1 MHSSPKSPLI
11 LLTDVTTG
19 GDRRALW
26 RGALLAAGLTSLLG
40 GPLHAQTP
48 PLQELPEAQ
57 EVDDSTVVYP
67 ASYFQ
72 SYSPTSAN
80 DMVDR
85 IPGVS
90 LSGGGGGRGLGTG
103 GDLLIDGQRIA
114 GKDNSPSDQ
123 LRRIAANEVQR
134 IEIIRGTSGEL
145 SVRGS
150 GQVVNVVLVE
160 AASRSSTSVEINSD
174 RHHDGTIQPGGS
186 LSHSRQ
192 VGSFQ
197 ALINLEADPRYNHE
211 ERREYAVSPD
221 GSPIDSTHESNVREQ
236 TGYEASTTMS
246 YTTGPQRMQLNL
258 LYGDDGA
265 EREINRYITSY
276 QNGNPAPY
284 GEFEPVAYDFHNWEV
299 GGDYEY
305 SLDSGGRLQ
314 VLFVVNDETRD
325 NVRERYSIDDP
336 DAASPEPEKLLFYD
350 TNERTRERIG
360 QSSYSWRVM
369 EGHDLQVGAER
380 AQTILDSSLFIGSRS
395 ADGAPDSRY
404 GDLPAL
410 TSASN
415 PGTTVEEMRYE
426 GFAFHNW
433 ALNDRMSLESNLV
446 YETSTIEQTGT
457 VNQERSFSFIRPRV
471 DYRFDVTN
479 QFQVRATAERQVS
492 QLSFSN
498 FAATVNTD
506 DNDRDT
512 DAGNP
517 NLVPEKEMRY
527 ELTLEYRLP
536 EDIGVVSSR
545 FFFRDIEDYIG
556 KIDAT
561 TNPDN
566 PVSANGNV
574 GDAERWGVYLDA
586 STRLGFVGLPDALL
600 TSSLNVFDSRLTDP
614 FLNVDRRINSRG
626 RAELAFR
633 HDLTDLQLNYGFD
646 YRHPFNG
653 GESEVDVATIEKR
666 DSGRRLTMYVSKVAF
681 DDVTFRLESIN
692 SLNDS
697 SCRER
702 LRFDGSTA
710 HGSLRELENSCSRN
724 GTKVAFRVRTTF

>member
-1 MHSSPKSPLI
+1 MPSSPKPPFSLPI
-11 LLTDVTTG
+11 NAVTG
-19 GDRRALW
+19 AQRRVLY
-26 RGALLAAGLTSLLG
+26 RGALLAAGLSCLLG
-40 GPLHAQTP
+40 GSLQAQTL
-48 PLQELPEAQ
+48 PLQEIPEQQAA
-57 EVDDSTVVYP
+57 DDSTVIYP

-72 SYSPTSAN
+72 PYSPTSAN

-145 SVRGS
+145 NVRGS

-160 AASRSSTSVEINSD
+160 AASRSSTTAEINTD
-174 RHHDGTIQPGGS
+174 RYHDGTVQPGGS

-192 VGSFQ
+192 TGNFQ
-197 ALINLEADPRYNHE
+197 ALINLEAEPRYNHE
-211 ERREYAVSPD
+211 ERNEYAVSPD
-221 GSPIDSTHESNVREQ
+221 GTPIDRTDESNVREQ
-236 TGYEASTTMS
+236 TRYQASSTMS
-246 YTTGPQRMQLNL
+246 YSTGPQRMQLNL

-265 EREINRYITSY
+265 EREIRRRITRYRDGGTDL
-276 QNGNPAPY
+276 Y
-284 GEFEPVAYDFHNWEV
+284 GEFEPVVYDFHNWEV

-305 SLDSGGRLQ
+305 SLDDGGRLQ
-314 VLFVVNDETRD
+314 VLFVVNEETRD
-325 NVRERYSIDDP
+325 NVRERYAVDNP
-336 DAASPEPEKLLFYD
+336 DSASPEREKQLFYD
-350 TNERTRERIG
+350 TNQRTRERIG
-360 QSSYSWRVM
+360 QSSYSWRAA
-369 EGHDLQVGAER
+369 EGHDLQIGAER
-380 AQTILDSSLFIGSRS
+380 ARTILDSSLFIGSRS
-395 ADGAPDSRY
+395 AVGTADPRY
-404 GDLPAL
+404 GNLPAL
-410 TSASN
+410 TRASN

-433 ALNDRMSLESNLV
+433 SLNDRMSLESNLV
-446 YETSTIEQTGT
+446 YETSTIEQSGT
-457 VNQERSFSFIRPRV
+457 VNQERSFSFIRPKL

-479 QFQVRATAERQVS
+479 QFQIRATAERKVS

-512 DAGNP
+512 NAGNP
-517 NLVPEKEMRY
+517 DLVPEKEMRY

-536 EDIGVVSSR
+536 EDIGVLSSR
-545 FFFRDIEDYIG
+545 FFFRDIDDYIG

-561 TNPDN
+561 IDPDN

-626 RAELAFR
+626 RAEMSFR
-633 HDLTDLQLNYGFD
+633 HDLTDLRLHYGFD

-653 GESEVDVATIEKR
+653 GESEVDVATIEKK
-666 DSGRRLTMYVSKVAF
+666 DDRRSLTMYVSKVAF

-692 SLNDS
+692 TLNDAY
-697 SCRER
+697 CRER
-702 LRFDGSTA
+702 LRFDGSVA
-710 HGSLRELENSCSRN
+710 SGNLRELENSCSRN
-724 GTKVAFRVRTTF
+724 GTKLAFRVRTTF

>member
-1 MHSSPKSPLI
+1 MYRTPKSPLF
-11 LLTDVTTG
+11 LLMDVATG
-19 GDRRALW
+19 GDRRALH
-26 RGALLAAGLTSLLG
+26 RGALLAAGFSCLLG
-40 GPLHAQTP
+40 SPLLAQTP
-48 PLQELPEAQ
+48 PLQEIPEEQAT
-57 EVDDSTVVYP
+57 DDSTVIYP
-67 ASYFQ
+67 ASYFLP
-72 SYSPTSAN
+72 YNPTSAN

-123 LRRIAANEVQR
+123 LRRIAANDVQR
-134 IEIIRGTSGEL
+134 IELIRGTSGEL

-160 AASRSSTSVEINSD
+160 TASRSSTTVEVNSD
-174 RHHDGTIQPGGS
+174 RHHDGTIDPGGS
-186 LSHSRQ
+186 MSHSRQ
-192 VGSFQ
+192 VGNFQ

-211 ERREYAVSPD
+211 ERREYAISPD
-221 GSPIDSTHESNVREQ
+221 GTPIDSTEERNVREQ
-236 TGYEASTTMS
+236 TRYQASTTMS
-246 YTTGPQRMQLNL
+246 YSTGPQRMQLNL

-265 EREINRYITSY
+265 EREIDRYITRN
-276 QNGNPAPY
+276 QDGKTVPY
-284 GEFEPVAYDFHNWEV
+284 GEFEPVVYDFHNWEI

-305 SLDSGGRLQ
+305 ALDNGGRLQ
-314 VLFVVNDETRD
+314 ALFVVNDETRD
-325 NVRERYSIDDP
+325 NVRERYGIDDP
-336 DAASPEPEKLLFYD
+336 DAASPEREKLLFYD
-350 TNERTRERIG
+350 TNQRTRERIG
-360 QSSYSWRVM
+360 QSSYSWRVT
-369 EGHDLQVGAER
+369 EGHDLQIGAER

-395 ADGAPDSRY
+395 AEGAPESRY

-410 TSASN
+410 TAASN

-457 VNQERSFSFIRPRV
+457 VNQERSFSFIRPKL

-479 QFQVRATAERQVS
+479 QFQIRATAERQVS

-517 NLVPEKEMRY
+517 DLVPEKEMRY

-536 EDIGVVSSR
+536 EDIGVLSSR

-561 TNPDN
+561 TDPEN

-626 RAELAFR
+626 RAELSFR
-633 HDLTDLQLNYGFD
+633 HDLSDLRLNYGFD
-646 YRHPFNG
+646 YRHPFIG

-666 DSGRRLTMYVSKVAF
+666 DDRRRLTMYVSKVAF

-692 SLNDS
+692 TLNDS
-697 SCRER
+697 YCRER
-702 LRFDGSTA
+702 LRFDGSVA
-710 HGSLRELENSCSRN
+710 NGNLRELENSCSSN